1 MVVSGAACKTFGPV
15 ASEATFTVAAPVPAT
30 GPGLF
35 TYPATVTANLMLHYT
50 SNSSCVNSNVLKSSR
65 RSRFMLQPF
74 VLMILITVDLEIIGY
89 IGGVV
94 RWWMILHNLHSSS
107 E

>member
-30 GPGLF
+30 GPCLF
-35 TYPATVTANLMLHYT
+35 SYPATVTANLMLHYT
-50 SNSSCVNSNVLKSSR
+50 SNSSCVISNVKKSS

-74 VLMILITVDLEIIGY
+74 ILMILITVDLEIIGY

-94 RWWMILHNLHSSS
+94 RWWMILHNLQVF
-107 E
+107 